1 MNGWQVAM
9 NRFQGLFRK
18 KRDEAELDTEFRV
31 HLEMLT
37 EENMRQGM
45 TPEQARHAARR
56 EFGGVEQAK
65 ESYREQKG
73 LPVIDNAFRD
83 VRYGLRMLR
92 KSPGFT
98 AVAILTLALGIG
110 ANTALFSLL
119 NGLVLRNLPVPHPEE
134 LVRFGVHS
142 PDDDYTALSLPMFKE
157 FSRAQKVFYGTF
169 AWWGDIV
176 LNVETDGVLSRADVW
191 SVDGNFYP
199 QLGAAPEIGRL
210 FDPEETNPNATV
222 APQVTVLGYRFWQS
236 HYGGARDIIGRT
248 LKIEG
253 MPFTIVGVTRKGFT
267 GFNAALELE
276 VTLPITAEP
285 LLGGHSN
292 VQKYLQR
299 PDALW
304 LEAAGRLKPSVT
316 LEQARAQLE
325 SLWPGIHQ
333 AMTPLDKTL
342 AERNHFRGLQ
352 LKVESGAKGAS
363 FLRRRFAKPLSVV
376 LAIAGVVLLLAC
388 VNLASLMLA
397 RAASRSREIGV
408 RVALGASRGRLACQM
423 LTESLTLSVTGAMAG
438 GVLAFWVS
446 RALSAF
452 ILGQIYIVPAELN
465 LSPDWRILGFTAGV
479 TIATGVL
486 FGLAPAWRAS
496 REDANAALQQ
506 SARTAG
512 IGTGALGKALIV
524 AQVALS
530 LMLLVGGGLFI
541 RSLEKL
547 HAIDPGFRTRNV
559 IDIGLFPSPNGYRN
573 LAKVAYYRELTER
586 VSSLP
591 SVLSAGMMHTRF
603 GNVLEWTERTRITG
617 TDTEGLQA
625 DFEMAMPGFFETAG
639 ISLLRGRSFNWQD
652 DERAPRVAIVSR
664 NFADKL
670 FPAGDAIGQH
680 FDVVTMPKWQNIQI
694 VAVVSNASLYDIR
707 KQPPPT
713 VYLPAMQY
721 GDYMGWS
728 QLLVQTRGSPEKMS
742 GDLRRAIES
751 LGHEY
756 VTSIKT
762 VRENIDRSIL
772 QERVTAML
780 SGFFGGL
787 ALLLGAI
794 GLYGLMAYN
803 VTQRTREIGIRLALG
818 AHRAAV
824 RWMVLRET
832 LILALLGLLIGVPCA
847 LAASRLIASMLY
859 GVAPHD
865 AVTLVSVSLVL
876 LVAAAIAGSLPAR
889 RAMRVDP
896 MIALRY
902 E

>member
-1 MNGWQVAM
+1 MSSLTLFIHVFFFPPFPTPPTFFFFFSSRRRHTRCLSDWSSDVCSSDLWCAGPLQVRRLACWGPGSARVSWSLFSLKFARMTRSFSRRLCLFCSRWRSSPVGFVPGGQCLSIRWLPYVTSEAEAPGRRRVLMNGWQVAM

-73 LPVIDNAFRD
+73 LPVIDNACRD

-98 AVAILTLALGIG
+98 AVAILTLALGMG

-119 NGLVLRNLPVPHPEE
+119 NGLVLRNLAVPHPEE

-325 SLWPGIHQ
+325 SLWPAIHQ

-376 LAIAGVVLLLAC
+376 LAMAGVVLLLAC

-408 RVALGASRGRLACQM
+408 RVALAASRGRLACQR
-423 LTESLTLSVTGAMAG
+423 LTYSLTVSVTGAMAG

-486 FGLAPAWRAS
+486 
-496 REDANAALQQ
+496 
-506 SARTAG
+506 
-512 IGTGALGKALIV
+512 
-524 AQVALS
+524 
-530 LMLLVGGGLFI
+530 
-541 RSLEKL
+541 
-547 HAIDPGFRTRNV
+547 
-559 IDIGLFPSPNGYRN
+559 
-573 LAKVAYYRELTER
+573 
-586 VSSLP
+586 
-591 SVLSAGMMHTRF
+591 
-603 GNVLEWTERTRITG
+603 
-617 TDTEGLQA
+617 
-625 DFEMAMPGFFETAG
+625 
-639 ISLLRGRSFNWQD
+639 
-652 DERAPRVAIVSR
+652 
-664 NFADKL
+664 
-670 FPAGDAIGQH
+670 
-680 FDVVTMPKWQNIQI
+680 
-694 VAVVSNASLYDIR
+694 
-707 KQPPPT
+707 
-713 VYLPAMQY
+713 
-721 GDYMGWS
+721 
-728 QLLVQTRGSPEKMS
+728 
-742 GDLRRAIES
+742 
-751 LGHEY
+751 
-756 VTSIKT
+756 
-762 VRENIDRSIL
+762 
-772 QERVTAML
+772 
-780 SGFFGGL
+780 
-787 ALLLGAI
+787 
-794 GLYGLMAYN
+794 
-803 VTQRTREIGIRLALG
+803 
-818 AHRAAV
+818 
-824 RWMVLRET
+824 
-832 LILALLGLLIGVPCA
+832 
-847 LAASRLIASMLY
+847 
-859 GVAPHD
+859 
-865 AVTLVSVSLVL
+865 
-876 LVAAAIAGSLPAR
+876 
-889 RAMRVDP
+889 
-896 MIALRY
+896 
-902 E
+902 